1 MNRAPSLLDEPRATV
16 SWRLPRSWK
25 QRLAQLAGERRVPV
39 AALCEQALLEYLER
53 GAAGSD
59 RVLPRDEHAADRLS
73 INLHLRP
80 GDRAALRRR
89 AAGRGVRLATYV
101 VLLARGHLRAA
112 PVIPQHELVA
122 LKAALGEVGRVRRE
136 LRAWRSAAPAG
147 CPASP
152 PDPSTATAQT
162 CRELA
167 ERVDAL
173 EDALRAYIAT
183 AMHAWESSSD

>member
-1 MNRAPSLLDEPRATV
+1 MPRN
-16 SWRLPRSWK
+16 WK
-25 QRLAQLAGERRVPV
+25 QRLEQLARERRVPV
-39 AALCEQALLEYLER
+39 ASLCEQALLEYLER

-59 RVLPRDEHAADRLS
+59 RALPRDEGAADRLS
-73 INLHLRP
+73 VNLHLRP

-112 PVIPQHELVA
+112 PVIPQQELVA

-136 LRAWRSAAPAG
+136 LRTWRSAAPAERSAG
-147 CPASP
+147 P
-152 PDPSTATAQT
+152 PDSSSASASTY
-162 CRELA
+162 RELV

-183 AMHAWESSSD
+183 AMRAWESSSD